1 MKHRMKLRI
10 LTVVLAAGVVSSA
23 LAADPVEWKSPAEK
37 LSYAI
42 GMNMAA
48 GLKRQA
54 VEADVDAMA
63 RGIRESLAG
72 KSVLT
77 EQEARDTIT
86 AWQKERQA
94 KLEEERKKAGEKN
107 KTEGAAFLEENKKKT
122 GVVAL
127 PSGLQYNVVTEGK
140 GDSPKGTDTV
150 TVHYRGTLIDGT
162 EFDSSYKNNQPATF
176 QLDRVIKGWTEGLQL
191 MKPGAKFH
199 FVIPPDLAYKE
210 RGSGPQIGPNA
221 TLVFDVEMVSFKSTQ
236 AATPAPAAEPVTSDI
251 IKVPSAAEIK
261 KGAQVEV
268 IKSSDIEK
276 YKAAEKAKAAKEAPP
291 TPPAPK

>member
-1 MKHRMKLRI
+1 MKLRI

-23 LAADPVEWKSPAEK
+23 LAADSVEWKTPAEK

-54 VEADVDAMA
+54 VEADVDALS

-72 KSVLT
+72 KTAMT
-77 EQEARDTIT
+77 EQEARDTINV
-86 AWQKERQA
+86 WQKEKQA
-94 KLEEERKKAGEKN
+94 KMEEERKKVGEKN
-107 KTEGAAFLEENKKKT
+107 KTEGAAFLEENKKKA
-122 GVVAL
+122 GVVTL
-127 PSGLQYNVVTEGK
+127 PSGLQYSVVTAGS
-140 GDSPKGTDTV
+140 GDSPKANDTV
-150 TVHYRGTLIDGT
+150 TVNYRGTLVDGT

-199 FVIPPDLAYKE
+199 FVIPADLAYKE

-221 TLVFDVEMVSFKSTQ
+221 TLIFDVEMISFKAAQ
-236 AATPAPAAEPVTSDI
+236 AAAPAASAEPVTSDI

-276 YKAAEKAKAAKEAPP
+276 YKAAEKEKVAKE
-291 TPPAPK
+291 TPPAPPVPK

>member
-1 MKHRMKLRI
+1 MKLRI

-48 GLKRQA
+48 GLKRQS
-54 VEADVDAMA
+54 VDADVDGLV
-63 RGIRESLAG
+63 RGIREALAG
-72 KSVLT
+72 KPVMT

-86 AWQKERQA
+86 VWSKERQA
-94 KLEEERKKAGEKN
+94 KMEEERKKAGEKN
-107 KTEGAAFLEENKKKT
+107 KTEGSAFLEENKKKA
-122 GVVAL
+122 GVVVL
-127 PSGLQYNVVTEGK
+127 PSGLQYNVVTEGT
-140 GDSPKGTDTV
+140 GESPKATDTV
-150 TVHYRGTLIDGT
+150 TVNYRGTLIDGT

-191 MKPGAKFH
+191 MKPGAKYH

-221 TLVFDVEMVSFKSTQ
+221 TLIFDVEMISFKAGQ
-236 AATPAPAAEPVTSDI
+236 AAAAAKAPEPVTSDI

-276 YKAAEKAKAAKEAPP
+276 YKAAEKEKAAKEQPP
-291 TPPAPK
+291 TPPVPK